1 MSRPDPRRPV
11 TPWIPQ
17 RAVRQPAVRTVY
29 LERQKPGGSASVWWV
44 MALAVAQVRGVLV
57 FIAVLYVLTA
67 SGTGRAT
74 DMAMMVFSSGVLI
87 GGVLLAAVNVTQL
100 VLVVLAIARGAV
112 VGGITAAVAG
122 AVGAAAAWAG
132 LVYGSLL
139 AMVAAQ

>member
-1 MSRPDPRRPV
+1 MSRPDPCRPV
-11 TPWIPQ
+11 QPWIPQ
-17 RAVRQPAVRTVY
+17 RAVRQPAVRKVY
-29 LERQKPGGSASVWWV
+29 VERERPGGGGAVAWV
-44 MALAVAQVRGVLV
+44 MVLAVAQVIGVLV

-67 SGTGRAT
+67 RGTGRAT
-74 DMAMMVFSSGVLI
+74 DMAMMVFSGGVLI

-132 LVYGSLL
+132 LGYGSLL